1 MLILSVAVIVI
12 GLACGSD
19 NSVESG
25 GFGEVNVVVGAGP
38 WEDGAV
44 LAQETAPVP
53 AEELESFLLDVSRIV
68 LNAKAEDDT
77 SEADDDSTHDDSS
90 NMVVIFDAEEQP
102 EVDNEIDLIDLTNLS
117 GMISSAEVPV
127 GHYSQIRLEI
137 ANPRLRFVDE
147 EPEEYLTNVQL
158 TANGRMFAGVDLE
171 ISEGETVN
179 LMLELNRIQLVQKGN
194 GDFVL
199 TPKLGVDLVSDL

>member
-1 MLILSVAVIVI
+1 MLILSAAVIVI

-19 NSVESG
+19 KSVESG
-25 GFGEVNVVVGAGP
+25 GFGEVNVVVGAGT
-38 WEDGAV
+38 WEDGSV
-44 LAQETAPVP
+44 LALESGPVP
-53 AEELESFLLDVSRIV
+53 AEEIESFLLDVGRIV
-68 LNAKAEDDT
+68 LNAEAEDDT

-102 EVDNEIDLIDLTNLS
+102 EVDNEIDLIDLANLS
-117 GMISSAEVPV
+117 GIISSAEVPV
-127 GHYSQIRLEI
+127 GLYSQIRLEI

-147 EPEEYLTNVQL
+147 ELEDYLTNIQL

-179 LMLELNRIQLVQKGN
+179 LMLELNRIHLVEKGN

-199 TPKLGVDLVSDL
+199 TPKLGVDVVSDL